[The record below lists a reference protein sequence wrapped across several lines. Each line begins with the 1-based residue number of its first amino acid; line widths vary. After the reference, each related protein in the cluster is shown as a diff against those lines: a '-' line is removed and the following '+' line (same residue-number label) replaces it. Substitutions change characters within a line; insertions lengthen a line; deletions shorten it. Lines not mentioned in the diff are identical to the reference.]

1 MSRLLTANFARLV
14 RSKIFYVMEI
24 FMIGYSLC
32 LYLDTY
38 YSYVVEPSRH
48 LSGARTVENW
58 NLFFFNE
65 ILAIGVILAIFITFY
80 IGVEYSDG
88 TIRNKITAGHSR
100 RSIYLANLIT
110 CYTAGIVAC
119 ATYSVASLIL
129 GLVLMGRETVERLWK
144 PGQGIV
150 VLLFI
155 VLAYTALFVGI
166 AMTDSNKTR
175 VGVISLLFSFI
186 ILAGGMVV
194 CMRLE
199 MREEGE
205 NLGFYEKMEIVLPAA
220 QALYVVD
227 DTKEYSVKQPLGMFA
242 VAAVSTGI
250 GVWVFKR
257 QDIK

>member
-24 FMIGYSLC
+24 FMVGYSLC

-38 YSYVVEPSRH
+38 YSYVVVPRRKPWH
-48 LSGARTVENW
+48 VRTIENW

-65 ILAIGVILAIFITFY
+65 VTAIGVILAIFITFY
-80 IGVEYSDG
+80 VGVEYSDG
-88 TIRNKITAGHSR
+88 TIRNKIIAGHPR
-100 RSIYLANLIT
+100 RSIYLVNLIA
-110 CYTAGIVAC
+110 CYVAGIVAC

-129 GLVLMGRETVERLWK
+129 GLVLMGKETVERLWK

-175 VGVISLLFSFI
+175 VGIISLLLSFI
-186 ILAGGMVV
+186 ILAGGTVV

-205 NLGFYEKMEIVLPAA
+205 NLELYEKMEVVLPSA
-220 QALYVVD
+220 QAMYVID
-227 DTKEYSVKQPLGMFA
+227 DTREYSVKQPLAMFV